1 MCRTTRFLW
10 VGRNLI
16 KNVCRFYNRFWSRT
30 SAKTSWF
37 AINAAVS
44 LTDRKYEATI
54 LPIHGIATPFHIS
67 TLKVY
72 IMDCDGLCT
81 LYLEL
86 WTLITTVEL

>member
-1 MCRTTRFLW
+1 MF
-10 VGRNLI
+10 VI
-16 KNVCRFYNRFWSRT
+16 NV
-30 SAKTSWF
+30 
-37 AINAAVS
+37 VS

-86 WTLITTVEL
+86 WTLITTAEL